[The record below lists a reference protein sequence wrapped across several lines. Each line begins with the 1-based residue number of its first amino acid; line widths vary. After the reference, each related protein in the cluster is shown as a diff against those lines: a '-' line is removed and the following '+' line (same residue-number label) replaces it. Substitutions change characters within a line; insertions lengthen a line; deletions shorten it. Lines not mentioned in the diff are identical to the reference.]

1 MAQSTVPINM
11 ILVRGSLLTP
21 PTESYLLNFETI
33 FDCAGA
39 EFQLET
45 LVYFVRLRTA
55 LGFSSDVTEAFRV
68 FAATLTGNADSGL
81 GDFVVRWWPCCKA

>member
-39 EFQLET
+39 EFPARDFSL
-45 LVYFVRLRTA
+45 LRA
-55 LGFSSDVTEAFRV
+55 VANRSGLLIRCNGGFSRFRSNLDRERR
-68 FAATLTGNADSGL
+68 FGTGRLCGPMVAVL
-81 GDFVVRWWPCCKA
+81 